1 MIHISVDDKHLIIEL
16 KDCSNY
22 AFDKAKS
29 WLKKSNFY
37 WNSSKKVWE
46 GPWYKLSSAV
56 DELSEFDIIKN
67 EVDLDKYSQLE
78 EGEPEISRE
87 SSRRI
92 FDQTLLNYP
101 PMIGKHPYEDFQKE
115 GIIKGI
121 NYSRQ
126 YYGWGM
132 GSGKSYVA
140 SAIIA
145 HRLAANDISKVLLLT
160 TSIGVRN
167 LKHEILKFVKNLSE
181 DDVAISDKN
190 YRNPFEK
197 DNKAK
202 VVIASYNTFRLICN
216 YYKDKLNIKTSK
228 PRKPFL
234 PLKEWS
240 DGNELML
247 ILDESHCISN
257 PSSQQGNLMA
267 LHAPLFKY
275 RYLFSGTP
283 ADKPEKIYNQF
294 KILDP
299 WLVYNLSFS
308 DWKNRMAKVGTYFS
322 KYAIASWNK
331 EELEKQNQRFLKR
344 HGGYYSTNDLIEL
357 PEYYEKKIYIDM
369 SPQHRRIYQEVVNSS
384 MSSKGTVRDF
394 VNMFP
399 YMQVAVDN
407 PFMLKKHMESFS
419 SDLRKD
425 ISSFKESY
433 IEKFNALDD
442 IVSDHDEKILVWGIH
457 PDTIHRIGERYK
469 NLNPICITGATPQE
483 ERFELV
489 NKFKTD
495 PKCKMLIANITCL
508 STSVTITECKVQV
521 YFERSYSFT
530 EYSQSRNR
538 IYRLGQNENVISY
551 ILLYNKSLDCLLD
564 KNLDSKGTLVNTLC
578 AKDFMTD
585 EQWAKIF
592 NCSENTEL
600 N

>member
-29 WLKKSNFY
+29 WLKKSSFY

-67 EVDLDKYSQLE
+67 DVDPDKYSQLE
-78 EGEPEISRE
+78 EGKPEISRE
-87 SSRRI
+87 TSRRI

-101 PMIGKHPYEDFQKE
+101 PMVGKHPHEDFQKE

-145 HRLAANDISKVLLLT
+145 HRLAANDISKILLLT

-167 LKHEILKFVKNLSE
+167 LRHEILKFVKNLSE
-181 DDVAISDKN
+181 DDVVISDKN

-216 YYKDKLNIKTSK
+216 YYKDKLNIKTAK

-240 DGNELML
+240 DGNEMML

-369 SPQHRRIYQEVVNSS
+369 
-384 MSSKGTVRDF
+384 
-394 VNMFP
+394 
-399 YMQVAVDN
+399 
-407 PFMLKKHMESFS
+407 
-419 SDLRKD
+419 
-425 ISSFKESY
+425 
-433 IEKFNALDD
+433 
-442 IVSDHDEKILVWGIH
+442 
-457 PDTIHRIGERYK
+457 
-469 NLNPICITGATPQE
+469 
-483 ERFELV
+483 
-489 NKFKTD
+489 
-495 PKCKMLIANITCL
+495 
-508 STSVTITECKVQV
+508 TSG
-521 YFERSYSFT
+521 
-530 EYSQSRNR
+530 
-538 IYRLGQNENVISY
+538 L
-551 ILLYNKSLDCLLD
+551 
-564 KNLDSKGTLVNTLC
+564 
-578 AKDFMTD
+578 
-585 EQWAKIF
+585 
-592 NCSENTEL
+592 
-600 N
+600 